1 MNLSAFTERCE
12 EFLVYIDVEK
22 GVSSNTLK
30 SYQLDLNQFIQF
42 WKQTEKKSKKTQQ
55 LKVIIERFFVNMY
68 HKNISKSSV
77 ARKISCLNSFE
88 KFMLTQGINLK
99 LSLQRPKIDKKLP
112 IFLSV
117 DEIFHLLDKVSNE
130 ALPTSYPERD
140 KTILEFLYATGIR
153 CSELTHITI
162 EDLDFEEKTILI
174 KGKGSRER
182 IVLFGEKAKKQALIY
197 LEKER
202 IKPQSKQERF
212 FLNNRLEAMSSR
224 AIQRIIEMFRKFLKI
239 ERKITPHKIRH
250 TFATHLLNQG
260 VDLRVVQE
268 LLGHKTLS
276 STEKYT
282 HVSTP
287 HLVQMYD
294 TFHPINKMIKKEE

>member
-1 MNLSAFTERCE
+1 M
-12 EFLVYIDVEK
+12 VYQANHR
-22 GVSSNTLK
+22 S
-30 SYQLDLNQFIQF
+30 F
-42 WKQTEKKSKKTQQ
+42 W
-55 LKVIIERFFVNMY
+55 
-68 HKNISKSSV
+68 
-77 ARKISCLNSFE
+77 A
-88 KFMLTQGINLK
+88 
-99 LSLQRPKIDKKLP
+99 
-112 IFLSV
+112 SV
-117 DEIFHLLDKVSNE
+117 DNYI
-130 ALPTSYPERD
+130 
-140 KTILEFLYATGIR
+140 TGSGI
-153 CSELTHITI
+153 
-162 EDLDFEEKTILI
+162 DFDEKTILI
-174 KGKGSRER
+174 RGKGARER

-197 LEKER
+197 MDKER
-202 IKPQSKQERF
+202 IKPQNKQECF
-212 FLNNRLEAMSSR
+212 FLNNRLEQMSSR

-287 HLVQMYD
+287 HLVKMYD